1 MPPNGYEKTVQ
12 LSVLDRLVDTEP
24 EVRSEAPITRSE
36 SLRRLRQSVKRDLEW
51 LLNTS
56 RIADEFPEAYV
67 ELRNSLWV
75 YGIPDIASVTLNS
88 AQDEQ
93 RLLRGIEEA
102 ISNFEP
108 RLARVRVV
116 CFDRITKK
124 RAAIEFH
131 IEAVLLVDPAPERI
145 AFDTVLEMAKGS
157 YTVKD

>member
-1 MPPNGYEKTVQ
+1 MPPNGYEKTIQ
-12 LSVLDRLVDTEP
+12 LSLLDRLIDTEP
-24 EVRSEAPITRSE
+24 EARSEAPVTRSE

-51 LLNTS
+51 LLNTA
-56 RIADEFPEAYV
+56 RIADELPEAYV
-67 ELRNSLWV
+67 ELQNSLYV

-102 ISNFEP
+102 IANFEP

-131 IEAVLLVDPAPERI
+131 IEAVLLVNPAPERI
-145 AFDTVLEMAKGS
+145 AFDTVLEIAKGS
-157 YTVKD
+157 YTVKE